1 MATKSSDN
9 RLVEKGDGEQAPS
22 VGAGAE
28 QGAYKKLFQ
37 DSSDRSAVDKSALP
51 LAGES
56 PSLTSFE
63 LAADDP
69 PQGSDDPELSKP
81 SSYEYERQPG
91 QHIAKAGETL
101 NSVAEKNIR
110 EFLGDSYQE
119 IAQDKFNL
127 QAFSQAYRKAL
138 AYINKLPENAVL
150 EADQKLNTPG
160 RSPDGTA
167 IYIEEG
173 KVTTWVGNSV
183 TTKSADQ
190 TMRTDWDDGSYSIS
204 RPDGVHISRDVYG
217 VVSTSRAEAGGWW
230 VTERSD
236 GSSRRANDKTGDFE
250 GVEKDGTVFRKHNG
264 ELTFTYPTGVVHV
277 DYDDG
282 RMRDVDANGVRTEFA
297 KDGTSEVF
305 DKEGK
310 RIGSGIGRGMFRL
323 VTTEENGASVSRM
336 QSYSRPDY
344 RFTLSE
350 PVDGSGKLELSM
362 DGKPEKL
369 SFLEG
374 KEFEGLAEPR
384 RVLLEKMNASGMH
397 EVPLTKFKADMI
409 RLENRAKERNLPPE
423 KIAES
428 YIALSA
434 MLGKQDNAPIDEKR
448 RYQLAA
454 ETMSNLADPY
464 TISQGFHK
472 TCNVKVL
479 DVVVNAKDPAMAA
492 NMISEVAL
500 TGKYTLP
507 SGVKVDLPKGALSP
521 VGEAEKIP
529 TLDGQRSFAGQI
541 FDATAIN
548 AFLQNKN
555 LFYRYEPMPMQPGM
569 KGYSS
574 GDIMVENSTN
584 KPLLNKE
591 SGDVVE
597 YDGLASENIAA
608 VYRLLVGDN
617 AASRDWLLDPRYA
630 SDVSDGVKTYSSES
644 EFRDILTQ
652 LKKEGAF
659 PFPMHVNTKMAPFWR
674 DSGGGSAGGSSEGA
688 HVVNITDFDPQTGRV
703 EIDNQWSSVNDRNTD
718 DSSVPITQLYFAS
731 LGKYQL
737 LTQLSEEVLKK
748 ATPGDSNS
756 ETLTTLDL
764 FSKVMKGS
772 DPAYLERDYNFLALK
787 FGGIMRQTEVGS
799 PEHVGMMRQFN
810 ELRPSAK
817 LTSLKNLIWDG
828 KVSGMDPNT
837 FDRNVL
843 DMAKYFGLIP
853 ADLVRGLDRMPQSN
867 DEAKL
872 AGITGGFGDD
882 SVTLSA
888 KVDLIRIFGSLSPTH
903 RDKLID
909 TFKIEQEKRLAEARE
924 FNRNYAE

>member
-9 RLVEKGDGEQAPS
+9 SLVEKGDGEPVPS
-22 VGAGAE
+22 IGPGAE
-28 QGAYKKLFQ
+28 QGAYQKLYSE
-37 DSSDRSAVDKSALP
+37 SSELPSADRPKLP

-81 SSYEYERQPG
+81 SSYEYERPPG
-91 QHIAKAGETL
+91 QHVAAAGETL
-101 NSVAEKNIR
+101 SKVADRNLKS
-110 EFLGDSYQE
+110 FLGESYQE
-119 IAQDKFNL
+119 IARDKFNL

-138 AYINKLPENAVL
+138 AYINKLPEDAVL
-150 EADQKLNTPG
+150 EADQKLITPG
-160 RSPDGTA
+160 RSPDGSA
-167 IYIEEG
+167 IYIEDG
-173 KVTTWVGNSV
+173 KVFIWDGNSV

-190 TMRTDWDDGSYSIS
+190 TVRTDWDDGSYSIS
-204 RPDGVHISRDVYG
+204 RPGGVHIARDVYG
-217 VVSTSRAEAGGWW
+217 VISTSRAEAGGWW

-236 GSSRRANDKTGDFE
+236 GSSRRANDKTGEFA
-250 GVEKDGTVFRKHNG
+250 GVEKDGTVYRKHNG
-264 ELTFTYPTGVVHV
+264 ELTFTYPSGAIHV

-282 RMRDVDANGVRTEFA
+282 RMRDIDADGVRTESA
-297 KDGTSEVF
+297 KDGSSEIF
-305 DKEGK
+305 DKDGK
-310 RIGSGIGRGMFRL
+310 KIGSGIGRGMFRML
-323 VTTEENGASVSRM
+323 TAEENGASVSRM

-344 RFTLSE
+344 RFTLTE
-350 PVDGSGKLELSM
+350 PLDGSGKLELSAE
-362 DGKPEKL
+362 GKPEKL

-374 KEFEGLAEPR
+374 KEFEILAEPR
-384 RVLLEKMNASGMH
+384 RVLLEKMHASGMH
-397 EVPLTKFKADMI
+397 EISLTKFKADMI
-409 RLENRAKERNLPPE
+409 RFENRAKERNLPPE
-423 KIAES
+423 KIVES
-428 YIALSA
+428 YVALSA
-434 MLGKQDNAPIDEKR
+434 MLGKQDSAPVDEKR
-448 RYQLAA
+448 RYQLAT

-464 TISQGFHK
+464 TISQGGHK

-479 DVVVNAKDPAMAA
+479 DVVINAKDPAMAA

-507 SGVKVDLPKGALSP
+507 SGVKVELPKGALSP
-521 VGEAEKIP
+521 VGEAEKVP
-529 TLDGQRSFAGQI
+529 TPDGQRSFAGQI

-555 LFYRYEPMPMQPGM
+555 LFYRYEPMPMQEGM
-569 KGYSS
+569 KGYGS
-574 GDIMVENSTN
+574 GDIMVENATN
-584 KPLLNKE
+584 KPLVNRE
-591 SGDVVE
+591 TGGVME

-617 AASRDWLLDPRYA
+617 VASRDWLLDPRYA
-630 SDVSDGVKTYSSES
+630 SDVSDGVKSYSSEA

-652 LKKEGAF
+652 LKKESAF

-674 DSGGGSAGGSSEGA
+674 DSGGGSAGGSAEGA
-688 HVVNITDFDPQTGRV
+688 HVVNITDFNPQTGRV
-703 EIDNQWSSVNDRNTD
+703 EIDNQWSSVNDRNSV
-718 DSSVPITQLYFAS
+718 DSSVPITQLYHAS

-737 LTQLSEEVLKK
+737 LTQLSEEVSKK
-748 ATPGDSNS
+748 ATSGDSNS

-764 FSKVMKGS
+764 FSKVMQGS
-772 DPAYLERDYNFLALK
+772 DPAYLAQDYNFLALK

-817 LTSLKNLIWDG
+817 LASLKSLIWDG
-828 KVSGMDPNT
+828 QVSGMDPKT

-843 DMAKYFGLIP
+843 DMAKHFGLLQ
-853 ADLVRGLDRMPQSN
+853 ADLVRGLDRRPQSI

-872 AGITGGFGDD
+872 AGITGGFIDD

-888 KVDLIRIFGSLSPTH
+888 KVDLIRIFGTLSETH
-903 RDKLID
+903 RDALIE
-909 TFKIEQEKRLAEARE
+909 TFEVEEEKRLAEARE
-924 FNRNYAE
+924 FNRIYAE